1 MKNKYFRKTLVYMIT
16 LTLITIVFSSLS
28 LNVAAEEPIGGTPID
43 LEPPGLEYECYD
55 NSSGTFFEVTDS
67 SYLNIS
73 LTSSENVFVYLYSA
87 PKVVSYSIENDCTAD
102 STDLILSGFEPNK
115 IYYIYE
121 SGDLQSEFVTDGSG
135 SYSYTQDIST
145 GHFISIKEE
154 ITTIYIQPDGT
165 VVSAPAGAITF
176 DSTLTF
182 YDLNL
187 NVNTGIVIQRS
198 SITFNGNG
206 NSVTGPGW
214 GNGIELISY
223 LHDVTVKNT
232 FITGWTFGV
241 MIDQYANYNTIMDCS
256 ITENLY
262 GIWGNDYSH
271 HNDITYNAI
280 DNNNLDGI
288 CLRYL
293 ADYYDIKNN
302 DINFN
307 KQHGIYLHRSRYNTI
322 SDNIIN
328 SQSSFGIFLESYSSA
343 NLIIENTITNNNYGI
358 RMNNRC
364 NWNQFY
370 DNIVT
375 NNGLYGFRMD
385 NYCDRNT
392 ISRNTVSDNGWCGI
406 LLYKWCSSNTISDND
421 IMNNEVVGLY
431 LHTVSNDNI
440 ISVNIISFNGNPTSS
455 DWGFG
460 VRLYVCSNNNFYS
473 NTVSDNKHYAF
484 YVNNQCNFNT
494 FNSNT
499 MSNNGYFTF
508 ASYNS
513 DSNTITDNTITNTI
527 DYDAIYLYR
536 GNSNLISGN
545 VLANN
550 GQCGIQLRD
559 YCCQNKIENNDLSW
573 NRVGIGIATS
583 CYENTIK
590 DNIITNNY
598 LRGLGL
604 WWSCY
609 DNTIYNNYFENNN
622 YNALD
627 IAGNNNIWNID
638 KTLGTNI
645 IGGPYLG
652 GNYWDDYIGAD
663 TIGNDGLG
671 DTYLPHNC
679 NGFISNG
686 GDYLPLVFTNSPPV
700 ACAGGPY
707 IVDEGTAVLFDA
719 SCSSDPDDDELHF
732 RWDFDGDGVFDT
744 ASSTDPTASFT
755 WYDEY
760 EGDAV
765 VDVFDGTEWVLDWAQ
780 VIVNNVAPAIE
791 PLSAPVENE
800 GNVVILTGTA
810 TDPGS
815 DDLTFTWS
823 WGDGTPDTV
832 TFYPSNGVYPM
843 DISEV
848 VTHAY
853 GDNGAFTV
861 TLTVEDDDGGTTIVT
876 TTVTVNNVDPGAMI
890 LGGIGIADNYIFATN
905 YYGQSYIMD
914 ILSDGSFATP
924 ELIDDKYSGTYGAGI
939 GDFDNDGDL
948 DALVGDAYNT
958 WYYEKLGP
966 GNDFAP
972 AISIESTYRGYR
984 MDFAEA
990 DYNNDGNLDAIMA
1003 DYGSNYYTLCTGN
1016 GDGTFTMSTMS
1027 APLRIIG
1034 MDAADFNGDGNMDF
1048 IAAHWLYD
1056 GAFIYLGNG
1065 DGTFQSPINLLY
1077 GLDSWGVCAGDFNND
1092 GNDDFI
1098 FGWNPVMFYPG
1109 NGDGTFGTPVNL
1121 GFYAYGLAESDINGD
1136 GNLDL
1141 VYTDGSNIFYRTGN
1155 GDGTFTF
1162 ESATYITSSL
1172 YSIAVSPESGGSLE
1186 ANEGELIGFDGTF
1199 SDLGWLDTHTAT
1211 WNWGDGSPTEAGT
1224 VTQENVEPMATGE
1237 VSGGYTYGDNDDY
1250 TVTLSVFDDDGGSGS
1265 DTITITVNN
1274 VAPTI
1279 TTLTAPIDPVQLG
1292 NSINLD
1298 AEFTDPGFLDT
1309 HTASIDWGDTI
1320 VDDLGTA
1327 TSPIPTQT
1335 HTYASP
1341 GVYTITLTVTD
1352 DDGDSDTMSFKY
1364 VVIYD
1369 PTDGFVTGGGWI
1381 NSPEGA
1387 YAPDPTLTGK
1397 ANFGFVA
1404 KYKKGQT
1411 TPDGNTEFNF
1421 KVANMNFH
1429 SNDYEWLVI
1438 IIAGAKAMYKG
1449 TGTINGEGN
1458 YGFQL
1463 SAIDEDLTPSTDV
1476 DLFRIKIWD
1485 KDNNDEIIYDNQL
1498 GEEDDSNP
1506 TTQING
1512 GSIKIHKN

>member
-1 MKNKYFRKTLVYMIT
+1 
-16 LTLITIVFSSLS
+16 
-28 LNVAAEEPIGGTPID
+28 LNAAAEEPYGGTPID
-43 LEPPGLEYECYD
+43 LEPLGLEYECYD

-67 SYLNIS
+67 SYFNVS
-73 LTSSENVFVYLYSA
+73 LTSSENVFVYLYSV
-87 PKVVSYSIENDCTAD
+87 PKIVSFSIESDCISDT
-102 STDLILSGFEPNK
+102 TNLILSGFEPNK

-121 SGDLQSEFVTDGSG
+121 NGDLQSEFTIDGSG
-135 SYSYTQDIST
+135 SYAYTQDIST

-154 ITTIYIQPDGT
+154 ISTIYIKSDGT
-165 VVSAPAGAITF
+165 VVGAPAGAITF

-182 YDLNL
+182 YDLNM
-187 NVNTGIVIQRS
+187 NINDGVVIQRS
-198 SITFNGNG
+198 GITFNGNG

-214 GNGIELISY
+214 GNGIELVNS
-223 LHDVTVKNT
+223 LHDVTVNDT
-232 FITGWTFGV
+232 FITGWSYGV
-241 MIDQYANYNTIMDCS
+241 MISGYANYNTISNCS
-256 ITENLY
+256 ITGNYY
-262 GIWGNDYSH
+262 GIWGNEQSH
-271 HNDITYNAI
+271 HNDIIGNTIDSNTYS
-280 DNNNLDGI
+280 GI
-288 CLRYL
+288 YL
-293 ADYYDIKNN
+293 CKNTQYYLITGN
-302 DINFN
+302 DILNS
-307 KQHGIYLHRSRYNTI
+307 QYYHGIYLHISKYNTI
-322 SDNIIN
+322 SYNTI
-328 SQSSFGIFLESYSSA
+328 SFHGTHGIFLESYSSV
-343 NLIIENTITNNNYGI
+343 NIIKENKINKNYYGI

-364 NWNQFY
+364 NWNNIY
-370 DNIVT
+370 DNILT
-375 NNGLYGFRMD
+375 NNALYGLRMD

-392 ISRNTVSDNGWCGI
+392 VSRNNLSDNGWCGI
-406 LLYKWCSSNTISDND
+406 LLYGWCDFNTISDND

-431 LHTVSNDNI
+431 LHTE
-440 ISVNIISFNGNPTSS
+440 
-455 DWGFG
+455 
-460 VRLYVCSNNNFYS
+460 SNNNVISGNTIS
-473 NTVSDNKHYAF
+473 NNKKYGV
-484 YVNNQCNFNT
+484 YMYWYCYNNN

-499 MSNNGYFTF
+499 ISNNGHRGF
-508 ASYNS
+508 ASYYS
-513 DSNTITDNTITNTI
+513 DSNTITDNTITYTI
-527 DYDAIYLYR
+527 DYDAIYLKT
-536 GNSNLISGN
+536 SNYNIISGN
-545 VLANN
+545 ILTNN
-550 GQCGIQLRD
+550 GQCGIQLRES
-559 YCCQNKIENNDLSW
+559 CHQNIIENNDLSW
-573 NRVGIGIATS
+573 NRGGIIFATS

-598 LRGLGL
+598 YYGGVGL

-627 IAGNNNIWNID
+627 TGEYINIWNID

-652 GNYWDDYIGAD
+652 GNYWDDYTGVD
-663 TIGNDGLG
+663 NTGDGLG
-671 DTYLPHNC
+671 DTDLPYYC

-686 GDYLPLVFTNSPPV
+686 GDYLPLILANLPPV

-719 SCSSDPDDDELHF
+719 SCSSDPDNDVLQF

-744 ASSTDPTASFT
+744 TLSTDPTASFT

-760 EGDAV
+760 AGDAI

-791 PLSAPVENE
+791 PLSAPVESE
-800 GNVVILTGTA
+800 GKVVILTGTA
-810 TDPGS
+810 ADPGS

-823 WGDGTPDTV
+823 WGDGTPNTA

-848 VTHAY
+848 ATHVY
-853 GDNGAFTV
+853 GDNGVFTV
-861 TLTVEDDDGGTTIVT
+861 TLTVEDDDGGTTTVT

-890 LGGIGIADNYIFATN
+890 LGGIGIADNYIFAN
-905 YYGQSYIMD
+905 NWYGQSYIMD

-924 ELIDDKYSGTYGAGI
+924 ELIDDKSSGTYGAGI

-972 AISIESTYRGYR
+972 AISIESTYRGSR

-1003 DYGSNYYTLCTGN
+1003 DYGSTYYTLYTGN
-1016 GDGTFTMSTMS
+1016 GDGTFTISTMP
-1027 APLRIIG
+1027 APLEIIG

-1048 IAAHWLYD
+1048 IAAHWWYE

-1065 DGTFQSPINLLY
+1065 DGTFQSPINVFY

-1092 GNDDFI
+1092 GDDDVI
-1098 FGWNPVMFYPG
+1098 FGYYPVMFYPG

-1121 GFYAYGLAESDINGD
+1121 GFYAYGLAEADINGD

-1141 VYTDGSNIFYRTGN
+1141 VYTDTNNICYRTGN

-1162 ESATYITSSL
+1162 ESATYIASSL
-1172 YSIAVSPESGGSLE
+1172 YSIAVSPESGGGLE
-1186 ANEGELIGFDGTF
+1186 ANEGELIEFDGTF

-1211 WNWGDGSPTEAGT
+1211 WNWGDGSPTETGII
-1224 VTQENVEPMATGE
+1224 TQENLEPMATGE
-1237 VSGGYTYGDNDDY
+1237 VSGEYTYGDNGDY
-1250 TVTLSVFDDDGGSGS
+1250 TVTLSVFDDDGGSGF
-1265 DTITITVNN
+1265 DTITVTVNN
-1274 VAPTI
+1274 VAPMI
-1279 TTLTAPIDPVQLG
+1279 TTLTAPVDPVQLG
-1292 NSINLD
+1292 NPITAD

-1309 HTASIDWGDTI
+1309 HTASIDWGDDITE
-1320 VDDLGTA
+1320 DLGTV

-1369 PTDGFVTGGGWI
+1369 PSDGFVTGGGWI

-1387 YAPDPTLTGK
+1387 YTPDPTLTGK

-1404 KYKKGQT
+1404 KYKKGQS

-1429 SNDYEWLVI
+1429 SNNYEWLVI
-1438 IIAGAKAMYKG
+1438 IVAGAKAMYKG

-1498 GEEDDSNP
+1498 GEEDDSDP
-1506 TTQING
+1506 TTQISG